1 MTESNIRRFERSN
14 ARVLVNIMW
23 KDRWGVEKFTNAYS
37 LDVSEEG
44 MRVEVPEP
52 LPERSY
58 VIVRADKL
66 GIHGTAAVRSCAR
79 QGTHYV
85 AGLEFSAGLKFK
97 PKAPKTSAP
106 KLTP

>member
-1 MTESNIRRFERSN
+1 MADSNMRRHDRSN

-23 KDRWGVEKFTNAYS
+23 KDRWGLEKFTNAFS
-37 LDVSEEG
+37 LDVSEAG
-44 MRVEVPEP
+44 MRVEVPEA

-58 VIVRADKL
+58 VIVRAEKL
-66 GIHGTAAVRSCAR
+66 GIHGTASVRSCAR

-97 PKAPKTSAP
+97 PKKPTTTAPNPA
-106 KLTP
+106 